1 LRRPRAP
8 AATPPGRTLRAGS
21 DRTARIPADGR
32 PSPDGKRRRN
42 VRASS
47 TCTLLRFRD
56 CRVCDSVARRATCHH
71 RRGAGPEREVTA
83 AAPRKLPTRGA
94 RSDCCRNGRRV
105 SGNPLGASRA
115 SSRGVGVGGPRA
127 RAAIPRRGGPRAPT
141 RGDPSGGSR
150 TAVDRARQ
158 RPVRHPRPGLR
169 RVRALVLQT
178 LLGLPQRL
186 APPLTGAQ
194 LLGSSSP
201 RARSVELVLPPVDVQ
216 RLGEDLPRDL
226 AEIAVGVH
234 RRVGRHVR
242 AINRHDADRH
252 KPVRAHKPSTPENA
266 SASGRSCR
274 QRDSAIVE

>member
-1 LRRPRAP
+1 MRLGRAP
-8 AATPPGRTLRAGS
+8 CNVPPPQRRWSRAGG
-21 DRTARIPADGR
+21 D
-32 PSPDGKRRRN
+32 
-42 VRASS
+42 
-47 TCTLLRFRD
+47 
-56 CRVCDSVARRATCHH
+56 
-71 RRGAGPEREVTA
+71 RRGATEAADPRREV
-83 AAPRKLPTRGA
+83 RLLPQRTEGV
-94 RSDCCRNGRRV
+94 GK
-105 SGNPLGASRA
+105 PPGASRA